1 MNKLKNKDYFEQIYF
16 IILIVALLIR
26 SINFYSLLPQRL
38 DSIVFAFLAL
48 AGFLVVIYELFLLF
62 RKKNFEW
69 QDWIIIIFLISL
81 LISAIVN
88 MEFGLVSNIKLLVWN
103 SIYMVGI
110 YQFSKRQKGALGFVN
125 YINYVLM
132 VGMFLISLASLIM
145 YFFQYNYVYVY
156 GSGPRDHIRIGFLE
170 SRLFGMF
177 GDPNYGATT
186 AVITIILC
194 LFYLVKLNKETNYII
209 KFFLISNVVIQYC
222 ILILTGSR
230 SALLLSYLAV
240 GFITFAVVLYRQKI
254 KGKLGIK
261 KIIYTC
267 FVTLLILFGYLV
279 VQNGTKDIL
288 VKLPNQI
295 HSIVSKTENIDRPET
310 ENKKTKITL
319 ERKDVV
325 NNSDISNMRFSIWRS
340 SIEIFKSSPIFGSSP
355 RNLLDYAH
363 KNLPQT
369 FIAEKSI
376 VIHNAYFNVLA
387 SLGLAGF
394 IPFMLFI
401 IINGLQLLIYYFK
414 HQIKMP
420 AYFLA
425 FLSIE
430 IIIVMSG
437 MFNNEIVLV
446 NTIGSFLFWCY
457 LGFLNGG
464 VKEAN
469 QLEQ

>member
-1 MNKLKNKDYFEQIYF
+1 
-16 IILIVALLIR
+16 
-26 SINFYSLLPQRL
+26 
-38 DSIVFAFLAL
+38 
-48 AGFLVVIYELFLLF
+48 
-62 RKKNFEW
+62 
-69 QDWIIIIFLISL
+69 
-81 LISAIVN
+81 
-88 MEFGLVSNIKLLVWN
+88 
-103 SIYMVGI
+103 MVGV

-209 KFFLISNVVIQYC
+209 KFFLISNVIIQYC
-222 ILILTGSR
+222 VLILTGSR

-401 IINGLQLLIYYFK
+401 IINGLQLLVYYFK
-414 HQIKMP
+414 HQIKIP